1 MASTGMLA
9 GQVAVITGA
18 ARGIGLSVARRY
30 AAEGAAVV
38 LADIEVDRATAAASE
53 ISAYG
58 YGPARALH
66 LDVTSPESVAGVV
79 ATVRRELGG
88 ADCVVAN
95 AGILHLR
102 HVVDTEVEDW
112 RRMLDVNLTGVFLT
126 CRDFARDMLSRDTD
140 GRIIITSSLFGRR
153 GGIENAA
160 YSATKFGVLGLMQSL
175 AAELAPRNIL
185 VNAVCPGQIDTEMN
199 TQLLNDRA
207 TLTGVTPDDIRA
219 RLLGKIPMGRLGN
232 VDEVA
237 DAFVYFASPL
247 SRYVT
252 GQHLVVDGGWE
263 VG

>member
-1 MASTGMLA
+1 MLA
-9 GQVAVITGA
+9 GQVAVITGG
-18 ARGIGLSVARRY
+18 ARGIGLSVAERY

-38 LADIEVDRATAAASE
+38 LADVEVDRAMAAAAE
-53 ISAYG
+53 ITARG
-58 YGPARALH
+58 DGPARALH
-66 LDVTSPESVAGVV
+66 VDVTSPDSVAAVV
-79 ATVRRELGG
+79 ATVREELGG

-102 HVVDTEVEDW
+102 HVVDIEFQDW
-112 RRMLDVNLTGVFLT
+112 RRVLDVNLTGVFLT
-126 CRDFARDMLSRDTD
+126 CRDFARDMLGRGSG
-140 GRIIITSSLFGRR
+140 GRIIVTSSLFGRR
-153 GGIENAA
+153 GGVENAV

-175 AAELAPRNIL
+175 AAELAAHNIL

-199 TQLLNDRA
+199 TKLLSDRA
-207 TLTGVTPDDIRA
+207 SLTGVTPDEVRA
-219 RLLGKIPMGRLGN
+219 RLLAKIPMGRLAS

-252 GQHLVVDGGWE
+252 GQVLVVDGGWE